1 MAVSLKC
8 IFSDFDVRRVVE
20 VNVTNMKPV
29 VPLFFGEHKFVIFN
43 SLLDQEINSM
53 GHRIPTQTLRLTE
66 NRTRESTPPPSK
78 Y

>member
-20 VNVTNMKPV
+20 VTVTNMKPV
-29 VPLFFGEHKFVIFN
+29 VPLFFDEHKFVIFL

-66 NRTRESTPPPSK
+66 TRTRESTPPPSK

>member
-1 MAVSLKC
+1 MAVSLKY

-29 VPLFFGEHKFVIFN
+29 VPLFFGEHNFVIFL

>member
-8 IFSDFDVRRVVE
+8 FFSDFDVRRVVE

-29 VPLFFGEHKFVIFN
+29 VPLFFVEHKFVIFL

-66 NRTRESTPPPSK
+66 TRTRESTPPPSK